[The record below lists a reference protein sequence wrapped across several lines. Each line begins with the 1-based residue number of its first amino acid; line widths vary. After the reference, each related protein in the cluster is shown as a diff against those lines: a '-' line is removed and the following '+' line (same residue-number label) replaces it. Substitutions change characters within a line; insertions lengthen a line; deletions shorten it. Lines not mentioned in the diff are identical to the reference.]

1 MSRDI
6 VLSYYFNCYFT
17 ASTSSSPQKLT
28 ILDTSDT
35 STNLEFEE
43 IPSREK
49 QDILEIVQGIA
60 TRLNHGIQLSQRIVM
75 TYRAAMYLDKDYIE
89 VLKSKNANTLLKDAS
104 EDDCL
109 NKLVVISDIMTSLQM
124 TSNEIADF
132 IGTEMV
138 SSIIKSRFYL
148 LQNSPNNAGCGG
160 STVHFG
166 ENNLWG
172 YDLDKEFHLF
182 LELCPKTTIL
192 GNYLL
197 KFSEGL
203 KTYRKEDINTSP
215 SNSNLNRTLVK
226 LKEIMENQVLSHK
239 KQNTIVVEL
248 LIKAHDCFVHE
259 CSMEGI
265 VYVLQKAKILN
276 QILDKSKSWK
286 LIVRLL
292 VGIARY
298 REMYYCFES
307 LIEND
312 QFESLLGQFDE
323 NHTNGLKTAIIS
335 YLHEN
340 CPENNEYYKLTALH
354 FSMYKELAEMWEN
367 EAKTEIAK
375 ILSQSTVVIAVE
387 EIPFIKF
394 NEKILIVLTL
404 IMEKYAHA
412 AENWL
417 LDNKLGLA
425 QKSAFNAELIAMQ
438 IHLVKQSVTE
448 LHLAPCVLN
457 IGSNEI
463 FRHFVTKRL
472 NVPQSLIL
480 ERAYSYDVNWAES
493 IFTQYI
499 MGGNES
505 YLKEFTNR
513 IELTEEIVEN
523 VVKRFVLVHSALVI

>member
-1 MSRDI
+1 
-6 VLSYYFNCYFT
+6 
-17 ASTSSSPQKLT
+17 
-28 ILDTSDT
+28 
-35 STNLEFEE
+35 
-43 IPSREK
+43 
-49 QDILEIVQGIA
+49 
-60 TRLNHGIQLSQRIVM
+60 M

-104 EDDCL
+104 DEDCL
-109 NKLVVISDIMTSLQM
+109 NKLVVISDIMTSLKM

-148 LQNSPNNAGCGG
+148 LQNSPSN
-160 STVHFG
+160 SSLHFG

-197 KFSEGL
+197 KYCEGL

-215 SNSNLNRTLVK
+215 SNSNLNRILMK

-239 KQNTIVVEL
+239 KQNTIIVEL

-276 QILDKSKSWK
+276 NILDQSKSWK

-307 LIEND
+307 LIKND
-312 QFESLLGQFDE
+312 QFESLLGKFDE
-323 NHTNGLKTAIIS
+323 HHTNGLKTAIIS

-340 CPENNEYYKLTALH
+340 CPENREYYKLTAVH
-354 FSMYKELAEMWEN
+354 FAMFKELAEMWEN
-367 EAKTEIAK
+367 EAKSEIAK
-375 ILSQSTVVIAVE
+375 IMSNSVVIAD

-394 NEKILIVLTL
+394 NEKNATVLTL

-412 AENWL
+412 AENYL
-417 LDNKLGLA
+417 LENKLGLA
-425 QKSAFNAELIAMQ
+425 QKSAFQAELIAMQ
-438 IHLVKQSVTE
+438 IHLVKKSGTE
-448 LHLAPCVLN
+448 IQLAPCVLN
-457 IGSNEI
+457 IGSYEA
-463 FRHFVTKRL
+463 FRHFASRVL
-472 NVPQSLIL
+472 NVPQSMIL
-480 ERAYSYDVNWAES
+480 ERAYSFDVNWAES

-499 MGGNES
+499 IAGNEN
-505 YLKEFTNR
+505 YLKEFTSR

-523 VVKRFVLVHSALVI
+523 VVKRFVSFGSSKKFFF